1 MDPENTTEQAQ
12 ARARQALQ
20 QGYRHFAAAWEQA
33 SAVGAALTH
42 REQDLEAFRSVAAQ
56 ATMIE
61 PSSPA
66 ARVVVDQA
74 GDIRRAMETHAASI
88 EEVGAHVQAGVD
100 AFSTGAAALGT
111 MSDRAFD
118 PQLREA
124 AEQARSNVEF
134 AAEVG
139 RVAQESAR
147 TLAQP
152 LRASSQMLAATA
164 EATASTPGMPAR
176 ALSAGR
182 DAQEILGRARRR
194 THDLLETLDQLYQQ
208 RGTRSA
214 SCWRGIGRPA
224 NPHSSHSPARA
235 GKGTAD
241 PQPPRGG
248 RTHDR
253 HPPIAAHRQM

>member
-33 SAVGAALTH
+33 SAVGGALTH

-56 ATMIE
+56 ATMVE
-61 PSSPA
+61 PGSPA

-74 GDIRRAMETHAASI
+74 GDIRRAMGTHAASI

-147 TLAQP
+147 ALAQP

-164 EATASTPGMPAR
+164 ESTASTPGMPAR

-182 DAQEILGRARRR
+182 DAQEILSRARRR
-194 THDLLETLDQLYQQ
+194 THDLVETLDQLYQHGAPGVPPVGEESAGQPIPTARTHQPGQAREQ
-208 RGTRSA
+208 R
-214 SCWRGIGRPA
+214 
-224 NPHSSHSPARA
+224 
-235 GKGTAD
+235 D
-241 PQPPRGG
+241 PQHLRGG